1 MLLLQMLARVRNN
14 LLRHDVRV
22 ELMSDLWQQLT
33 DAMHE
38 SLIASTR
45 TLSDS
50 TCSVAFERV
59 SGMRDGLRQDFA
71 QVRVLV
77 VVWGGGGKEGS
88 MRRRRGSALL
98 CLMSPVDLQAYEECM
113 QENLYHRLS
122 TLVEQFADPSAS
134 PLLYPFR
141 FLYLKYGG
149 GRESVRCVWVRPV
162 LLLCETDC

>member
-77 VVWGGGGKEGS
+77 VVLRGGGEG
-88 MRRRRGSALL
+88 GVHAEKAWE
-98 CLMSPVDLQAYEECM
+98 CTPVPHVSC
-113 QENLYHRLS
+113 
-122 TLVEQFADPSAS
+122 
-134 PLLYPFR
+134 
-141 FLYLKYGG
+141 
-149 GRESVRCVWVRPV
+149 
-162 LLLCETDC
+162 